1 MPDTPLPAHVAFRHT
16 GAESLHV
23 NGQGVPFDVLSF
35 WQWSASDLVSNVTR
49 GTLAEFIIAT
59 ALGIDINVI
68 RRDWDA
74 YDLTTPEGLKVE
86 VKSAA
91 YVQSWHQTKLSNIMW
106 RTPRTRAWDA
116 ESNRQDDESRR
127 QADVYVL
134 ALLHH
139 QDKSTI
145 DPLNLAQWYFFV
157 LPSLS
162 LDRRT
167 RSQHSITLPSLITL
181 AGPPVSY
188 AELSAAVDR
197 AGQAQ
202 RETV

>member
-74 YDLTTPEGLKVE
+74 YDLTTPRDS
-86 VKSAA
+86 KSK
-91 YVQSWHQTKLSNIMW
+91 S
-106 RTPRTRAWDA
+106 
-116 ESNRQDDESRR
+116 SRR
-127 QADVYVL
+127 PTYRAGIKPSCRTL
-134 ALLHH
+134 CGARLEHEH
-139 QDKSTI
+139 GT
-145 DPLNLAQWYFFV
+145 LNLIV
-157 LPSLS
+157 RMTS
-162 LDRRT
+162 LDDKRT
-167 RSQHSITLPSLITL
+167 SMS
-181 AGPPVSY
+181 
-188 AELSAAVDR
+188 
-197 AGQAQ
+197 
-202 RETV
+202 